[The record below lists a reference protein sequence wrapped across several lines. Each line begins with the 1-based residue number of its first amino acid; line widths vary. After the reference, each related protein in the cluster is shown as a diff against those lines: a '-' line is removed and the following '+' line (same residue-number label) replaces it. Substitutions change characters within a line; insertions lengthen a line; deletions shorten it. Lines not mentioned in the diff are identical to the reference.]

1 MLTNKKTQLCLST
14 LALVACSAVAQS
26 DELILK
32 QDSVRD
38 NILTQ
43 DKLTTFTP
51 DFRGAHFIATD
62 SHGSII
68 SGNQV
73 HGTQP
78 QLNAADSTKYITFD
92 VINQAGVKAT
102 YYGSPSLDFNGWYG
116 HWVDATE
123 QSGDFELT
131 IGDGTVPNRACQLA
145 DEQVAISG
153 FEVATTSHGS
163 INHLNDDVV
172 VYSYNHVWFSKEKQ
186 ESIYVTLP
194 QAEAVSKIALA
205 QGYNHTTTWV
215 TTSWKLYGSND
226 KQVWAPIGSGDKP
239 DFPTMSEYCLESKAH
254 YQYYRLDVSN
264 DLGNYL
270 SLGELELYK

>member
-1 MLTNKKTQLCLST
+1 MFTNKKPQFLLSA
-14 LALVACSAVAQS
+14 LALAASSATAQS
-26 DELILK
+26 DGLILK
-32 QDSVRD
+32 QDSLRD
-38 NILTQ
+38 NLLTQ

-51 DFRGAHFIATD
+51 EFRGTHFIAID
-62 SHGSII
+62 SQGSII
-68 SGNQV
+68 SGSQV
-73 HGTQP
+73 HSAQP
-78 QLNAADSTKYITFD
+78 QINAPDSTKYITFD
-92 VINQAGVKAT
+92 VINNDGIKAT
-102 YYGSPSLDFNGWYG
+102 YYGTPSLDFNGWYG
-116 HWVDATE
+116 HWVDVTE

-145 DEQVAISG
+145 DEKVDISA

-163 INHLNDDVV
+163 INHLNDGVV
-172 VYSYNHVWFSKEKQ
+172 VYSYNHVWFSKENQ
-186 ESIYVTLP
+186 ESVYVTLS

-226 KQVWAPIGSGDKP
+226 QQVWTPIGSGDKP
-239 DFPTMSEYCLESKAH
+239 DFPAMSEYCLDSTAH

>member
-1 MLTNKKTQLCLST
+1 MLTNNNTQFCLST

-26 DELILK
+26 DELVLK

-68 SGNQV
+68 SGNQI
-73 HGTQP
+73 HGSLP

-92 VINQAGVKAT
+92 VINQTGVKTT

-116 HWVDATE
+116 HWVDANE

-145 DEQVAISG
+145 DEKVDISG

-163 INHLNDDVV
+163 INHLNDGVV

-194 QAEAVSKIALA
+194 QAQAVSKIALA

-239 DFPTMSEYCLESKAH
+239 DFPAMSEYCLESKAH

>member
-1 MLTNKKTQLCLST
+1 MFTNNKPNLFLST
-14 LALVACSAVAQS
+14 LVLVTCSVSAQS
-26 DELILK
+26 SELFLK
-32 QDSVRD
+32 QDSIRD
-38 NILTQ
+38 NVLTQ

-51 DFRGAHFIATD
+51 DFRGTYFIATD
-62 SHGSII
+62 SQGSII
-68 SGNQV
+68 SGNQI
-73 HGTQP
+73 HHTQP
-78 QLNAADSTKYITFD
+78 QLNTADSTKYITFD
-92 VINQAGVKAT
+92 VVNESGVKAT
-102 YYGSPSLDFNGWYG
+102 YYGTPSLDFNGWYG
-116 HWVDATE
+116 HWVDTTE

-145 DEQVAISG
+145 DEKVNISS
-153 FEVATTSHGS
+153 FEVATTSHGNIS
-163 INHLNDDVV
+163 NLSDGVV
-172 VYSYNHVWFSKEKQ
+172 VYSYSHVWFSKEKQ

-205 QGYNHTTTWV
+205 QGYNSATTWV

-239 DFPTMSEYCLESKAH
+239 DFPAMSEYCLESKAH
-254 YQYYRLDVSN
+254 YQFYRLDVSN